1 MLYNIDWFIQNTL
14 DVIESHKVGP
24 GDYARYLW
32 QNAKNDREMG
42 SNPYGCADAANMLY
56 TIGHFPEDE
65 AERAAFVKNLLKFQ
79 DPETGLFYEHTHH
92 TYHTTAHCAAAIELF
107 DKRPAYPLTAL
118 KFLDDPN
125 ELRALIDALD
135 WVNDPWPLSHQG
147 AGVFAAKII
156 CETPTIEW
164 QNAYFEHLAS
174 HCDKKYG
181 LGREGCIDIS
191 NKKLAHHLNG
201 WFHYLFN
208 FNHCHRE
215 IPHANTLVDTLI
227 DQYYADNM
235 ENHLLG
241 HMLGFREIDWVFA
254 LNRASLQTGHRR
266 EEAKEAMRHFTHIFM
281 DFLKSIDPKTNDS
294 MNDLHMLFGTICC
307 LSELQLALPGEIVT
321 TIPMKNVLDRR
332 PFI

>member
-1 MLYNIDWFIQNTL
+1 
-14 DVIESHKVGP
+14 
-24 GDYARYLW
+24 
-32 QNAKNDREMG
+32 
-42 SNPYGCADAANMLY
+42 
-56 TIGHFPEDE
+56 
-65 AERAAFVKNLLKFQ
+65 
-79 DPETGLFYEHTHH
+79 
-92 TYHTTAHCAAAIELF
+92 
-107 DKRPAYPLTAL
+107 
-118 KFLDDPN
+118 LDDPN

-164 QNAYFEHLAS
+164 QNAYFEHLAA

-241 HMLGFREIDWVFA
+241 HMPGFREIDWVFA

-294 MNDLHMLFGTICC
+294 MNDLHMLFGACC
-307 LSELQLALPGEIVT
+307 ALAELQAALPGKIITEK
-321 TIPMKNVLDRR
+321 PLRLVLDRR